1 MSQIDELQTRI
12 TAALERI
19 ERGVTARADARAE
32 AEAARAEAE
41 AARTEAETSG
51 GAALDSL
58 RQELEDER
66 LVTAQMEERI
76 KVLHARLEEKEAAL
90 AALHEGQG
98 AQDAPDGEDGRDA
111 ALARLDADLQALR
124 AANEQLRQ
132 SNAALRE
139 AHAAGVTDEGA
150 INAAMQAEL
159 DALRAARAAD
169 RDEVAAVLAEID
181 SAVAGATDQT
191 EDA

>member
-90 AALHEGQG
+90 AALQEGPG
-98 AQDAPDGEDGRDA
+98 AQDAPDGEDARGE

>member
-19 ERGVTARADARAE
+19 ERGVNARADARAE
-32 AEAARAEAE
+32 AEAARREAE
-41 AARTEAETSG
+41 AARSEAEASG
-51 GAALDSL
+51 GAVLDSL

-90 AALHEGQG
+90 AALQE
-98 AQDAPDGEDGRDA
+98 AQRSAPARRET
-111 ALARLDADLQALR
+111 LARLDTDLQALR

-139 AHAAGVTDEGA
+139 ANAAGVAEPHL
-150 INAAMQAEL
+150 INKAMMAEL
-159 DALRAARAAD
+159 ESLRAARAVE
-169 RDEVAAVLAEID
+169 RGEVALVLAEID